1 MVATKLVSFLGYFPN
16 LTLSVCPTGTG
27 AASGSTLQEI
37 AALSAAK
44 LAEQVRAVIAGQFG
58 VGPPCGFFSIRNQIQ
73 LGRHSETT

>member
-1 MVATKLVSFLGYFPN
+1 MVALLVSFWGYFPN
-16 LTLSVCPTGTG
+16 LTLSLGPTTRTG

-58 VGPPCGFFSIRNQIQ
+58 VGPRHGFFPIRNHISW
-73 LGRHSETT
+73 GRHTETT